1 MAKIRNYWMMVNIS
15 EDRMGSLH
23 GEPASEARRD
33 DLEKRYGTSRAFA
46 YRGQSLWYDVYGS
59 LSKQAQ
65 RDLSSGRLWFVTVR
79 MPIDLYENWVAYH
92 AEQ

>member
-15 EDRMGSLH
+15 EDRMGNLQ

-33 DLEKRYGTSRAFA
+33 DLEKRYGTSKAFA
-46 YRGQSLWYDVYGS
+46 QLGFRLWDDVHGS
-59 LSKQAQ
+59 LSRQAQ
-65 RDLSSGRLWFVTVR
+65 RDLSSGWDVTVR